1 MTTYAKADILP
12 AFYFFNRCLNAR
24 LYPRRPLQRREQPFD
39 YRPCRICGSPTINQ
53 DVTCNNCRAKLGE
66 IRDYREREKLLA
78 RSVERIELFSD
89 TLKTCR
95 KRGVCDI
102 LSAHH
107 TFLANDPDRL
117 TTEFLVKMVCKKE
130 YEPGS
135 KMREVVLEDEE

>member
-1 MTTYAKADILP
+1 MTTYFKSHILP
-12 AFYFFNRCLNAR
+12 AFYFFNHCLNAR
-24 LYPRRPLQRREQPFD
+24 LYPRRPLQRYESTVE
-39 YRPCRICGSPTINQ
+39 YRTCRICGSSTPNR
-53 DVTCNNCRAKLGE
+53 DVTCSRCRVQLGK

-117 TTEFLVKMVCKKE
+117 TTEFMVKMVCRKD
-130 YEPGS
+130 YTPGS
-135 KMREVVLEDEE
+135 KTREVVLEDEE